1 MLSNVITNSNSS
13 SATSSNRGG
22 QEYNDGNE
30 TTTGSL
36 TAPQQIGSTQ
46 IGTPTG
52 FGTYSNQ
59 GSVTNANAMSFM
71 SSILSNI
78 MNAGSQASA
87 KKYNSAE
94 AAAERAFEKEMRGTA
109 YQDTVKD
116 MIAAGINPIL
126 AASNGATA
134 TPSGASASIGTQRYN
149 QQSAQAAS
157 VSAMYE
163 YGNNTA
169 ELANR
174 YLELAKKATSAKQY
188 HSAKS
193 WNEAAS
199 SLAQSSAKQAR
210 TAVFKSRNTSEA
222 KESLSTS
229 IRSFRQAQ
237 KHTSSFVT
245 SGTTK
250 HGSGKCLST
259 ASLASKNLRKRKPG
273 KVPAILNESLSW
285 MLYHARLS
293 MLSNV

>member
-1 MLSNVITNSNSS
+1 MQGLSLLTSVAMSSNQS
-13 SATSSNRGG
+13 SATSSQRAGEETSSG
-22 QEYNDGNE
+22 SE

-52 FGTYSNQ
+52 ITTYNNQ
-59 GSVTNANAMSFM
+59 GSVNMANGMSFL
-71 SSILSNI
+71 SSIISNL

-126 AASNGATA
+126 AANNGATA
-134 TPSGASASIGTQRYN
+134 TPSGASASIGTQHYN
-149 QQSAQAAS
+149 QQNAQAAA

-169 ELANR
+169 NLANR
-174 YLELAKKATSAKQY
+174 YLELAKKSTSAKQY

-193 WNEAAS
+193 FNEAAS
-199 SLAQSSAKQAR
+199 SLAQTSAKQVSNYNYAANNLLDELGDAGDKLKDAGNKAAESAKGAGR
-210 TAVFKSRNTSEA
+210 KAASAFKDSWEKGGKNITPY
-222 KESLSTS
+222 TS
-229 IRSFRQAQ
+229 INPNQIMGAYR
-237 KHTSSFVT
+237 
-245 SGTTK
+245 GD
-250 HGSGKCLST
+250 
-259 ASLASKNLRKRKPG
+259 
-273 KVPAILNESLSW
+273 
-285 MLYHARLS
+285 
-293 MLSNV
+293 

>member
-1 MLSNVITNSNSS
+1 MQGLSLLTSVAMSSNQS
-13 SATSSNRGG
+13 SATSSQRAGEETSSG
-22 QEYNDGNE
+22 SE

-36 TAPQQIGSTQ
+36 TGPQQIGSTQ

-52 FGTYSNQ
+52 ITTYNNQ
-59 GSVTNANAMSFM
+59 GSVNTANGMSFL
-71 SSILSNI
+71 SSIISNL

-126 AASNGATA
+126 AANNGATA
-134 TPSGASASIGTQRYN
+134 TPSGASASIGTQHYN
-149 QQSAQAAS
+149 QQSAQAAA

-174 YLELAKKATSAKQY
+174 YLELAKKSTSAKQY

-193 WNEAAS
+193 FNEAAS
-199 SLAQSSAKQAR
+199 SLAQSSAKQVSNYNYAANNLLDELGNAGDKLKDAGNKAAESAKGAGKKAAS
-210 TAVFKSRNTSEA
+210 TFKDSWEKGGKNFTPYP
-222 KESLSTS
+222 S
-229 IRSFRQAQ
+229 INPNQIMGAYR
-237 KHTSSFVT
+237 
-245 SGTTK
+245 GD
-250 HGSGKCLST
+250 
-259 ASLASKNLRKRKPG
+259 
-273 KVPAILNESLSW
+273 
-285 MLYHARLS
+285 
-293 MLSNV
+293 

>member
-1 MLSNVITNSNSS
+1 MQGLSLLTSVAMSSNQS
-13 SATSSNRGG
+13 SATSSQRAGEETSSG
-22 QEYNDGNE
+22 SE

-52 FGTYSNQ
+52 ITTYNNQ
-59 GSVTNANAMSFM
+59 GSVNMANGMSFL
-71 SSILSNI
+71 SSIISNL

-94 AAAERAFEKEMRGTA
+94 AAAERAFAKEMRGTA

-126 AASNGATA
+126 AANNGATA
-134 TPSGASASIGTQRYN
+134 TPSGASASIGTQHYN
-149 QQSAQAAS
+149 QQSAQAAA

-174 YLELAKKATSAKQY
+174 YLELAKKSTSAKQY

-193 WNEAAS
+193 FNEAAS
-199 SLAQSSAKQAR
+199 SLAQSSAKQVSNYNYAANNLLDELGDAGNKLR
-210 TAVFKSRNTSEA
+210 DAGDKAAESA
-222 KESLSTS
+222 KGAG
-229 IRSFRQAQ
+229 RKAA
-237 KHTSSFVT
+237 SSFKD
-245 SGTTK
+245 SWEKG
-250 HGSGKCLST
+250 GK
-259 ASLASKNLRKRKPG
+259 KNTPYPSINPNQIMGAYRG
-273 KVPAILNESLSW
+273 D
-285 MLYHARLS
+285 
-293 MLSNV
+293 

>member
-1 MLSNVITNSNSS
+1 MGTLLSWMPYIMQGLSLLTSVAMRSNQS
-13 SATSSNRGG
+13 SATSSQRAGEETSSG
-22 QEYNDGNE
+22 SE

-52 FGTYSNQ
+52 ITTYNNQ
-59 GSVTNANAMSFM
+59 GSVNMANGMSFL
-71 SSILSNI
+71 SSIISNL

-94 AAAERAFEKEMRGTA
+94 AAAERAFAKEMRGTA

-126 AASNGATA
+126 AANNGATA
-134 TPSGASASIGTQRYN
+134 TPSGASASIGTQHYN
-149 QQSAQAAS
+149 QQSAQAAA

-174 YLELAKKATSAKQY
+174 YLELAKKSTSAKQY

-193 WNEAAS
+193 FNEAAS
-199 SLAQSSAKQAR
+199 SLAQSSAKQVSNYNYA
-210 TAVFKSRNTSEA
+210 ANNLLDELGDAGDKLKDAGNKAAESAKGAGKKAASGFKDSWEKGGKNITPYP
-222 KESLSTS
+222 S
-229 IRSFRQAQ
+229 INPNQIMGAYR
-237 KHTSSFVT
+237 
-245 SGTTK
+245 GD
-250 HGSGKCLST
+250 
-259 ASLASKNLRKRKPG
+259 
-273 KVPAILNESLSW
+273 
-285 MLYHARLS
+285 
-293 MLSNV
+293 

>member
-1 MLSNVITNSNSS
+1 MQGLSLLTSVAMSSNQS
-13 SATSSNRGG
+13 SATSSQRAGEETSSG
-22 QEYNDGNE
+22 SE

-52 FGTYSNQ
+52 ITTYNNQ
-59 GSVTNANAMSFM
+59 GSVNMANGMSFL
-71 SSILSNI
+71 SSIISNL

-94 AAAERAFEKEMRGTA
+94 AAAERAFAKEMRGTA

-126 AASNGATA
+126 AANNGATA
-134 TPSGASASIGTQRYN
+134 TPSGASASIGTQHYN
-149 QQSAQAAS
+149 QQSAQAAA

-174 YLELAKKATSAKQY
+174 YLELAKKSTSAKQY

-193 WNEAAS
+193 FNEAAS
-199 SLAQSSAKQAR
+199 SLAQSSAKQVSNYNYA
-210 TAVFKSRNTSEA
+210 ANNLLDELGDAGDKLKDAGNKAAESA
-222 KESLSTS
+222 KGAG
-229 IRSFRQAQ
+229 RKAA
-237 KHTSSFVT
+237 SSFKD
-245 SGTTK
+245 SWEKG
-250 HGSGKCLST
+250 GKNFTPYPSINPNQIMG
-259 ASLASKNLRKRKPG
+259 AYRG
-273 KVPAILNESLSW
+273 D
-285 MLYHARLS
+285 
-293 MLSNV
+293 

>member
-1 MLSNVITNSNSS
+1 MQGLSLLTSVAMSSNQS
-13 SATSSNRGG
+13 SATSSQKAGEETSSG
-22 QEYNDGNE
+22 SE

-52 FGTYSNQ
+52 ITTYNNQ
-59 GSVTNANAMSFM
+59 GSVNMANGMSFL
-71 SSILSNI
+71 SSIISNL

-94 AAAERAFEKEMRGTA
+94 AAAERAFAKEMRGTA

-126 AASNGATA
+126 AANNGATA
-134 TPSGASASIGTQRYN
+134 TPSGASASIGTQHYN
-149 QQSAQAAS
+149 QQSAQAAA

-174 YLELAKKATSAKQY
+174 YLELAKKSTSAKQY

-193 WNEAAS
+193 FNEAAS
-199 SLAQSSAKQAR
+199 SLAQSSAKQVSNYNYAANNLLDELGDAGDKLR
-210 TAVFKSRNTSEA
+210 DAGNKAAESA
-222 KESLSTS
+222 KGAG
-229 IRSFRQAQ
+229 RKAA
-237 KHTSSFVT
+237 SSFKD
-245 SGTTK
+245 SWEKG
-250 HGSGKCLST
+250 GKNFTPYPSINPNQIMG
-259 ASLASKNLRKRKPG
+259 AYRG
-273 KVPAILNESLSW
+273 D
-285 MLYHARLS
+285 
-293 MLSNV
+293 

>member
-1 MLSNVITNSNSS
+1 MQGLSLLTSVAMSSNQS
-13 SATSSNRGG
+13 SATSSQRAGEETSSG
-22 QEYNDGNE
+22 SE

-52 FGTYSNQ
+52 ITTYNNQ
-59 GSVTNANAMSFM
+59 GSVNMANGMSFL
-71 SSILSNI
+71 SSIISNL

-94 AAAERAFEKEMRGTA
+94 AAAERAFAKEMRGTA

-126 AASNGATA
+126 AANNGATA
-134 TPSGASASIGTQRYN
+134 TPSGASASIGTQHYN
-149 QQSAQAAS
+149 QQSAQAAA

-174 YLELAKKATSAKQY
+174 YLELAKKSTSAKQY

-193 WNEAAS
+193 FNEAAS
-199 SLAQSSAKQAR
+199 SLAQSSAKQVSNYNYAANNLLDELGDAGDKLR
-210 TAVFKSRNTSEA
+210 DAGDKAAESAKGAGKKAASAFKDSWEKGGKNFTPYP
-222 KESLSTS
+222 S
-229 IRSFRQAQ
+229 I
-237 KHTSSFVT
+237 
-245 SGTTK
+245 
-250 HGSGKCLST
+250 
-259 ASLASKNLRKRKPG
+259 KPNQIMG
-273 KVPAILNESLSW
+273 A
-285 MLYHARLS
+285 YRGD
-293 MLSNV
+293 

>member
-1 MLSNVITNSNSS
+1 MQGLSLLTSVAMSSNQS
-13 SATSSNRGG
+13 SATSSQKAGEETSSG
-22 QEYNDGNE
+22 SE

-52 FGTYSNQ
+52 ITTYNNQ
-59 GSVTNANAMSFM
+59 GSVNMANGMSFL
-71 SSILSNI
+71 SSIISNL

-94 AAAERAFEKEMRGTA
+94 AAAERAFAKEMRGTA

-126 AASNGATA
+126 AANNGATA
-134 TPSGASASIGTQRYN
+134 TPSGASASIGTQHYN
-149 QQSAQAAS
+149 QQSAQAAA

-174 YLELAKKATSAKQY
+174 YLELAKKSTSAKQY

-193 WNEAAS
+193 FNEAAS
-199 SLAQSSAKQAR
+199 SLAQSSAKQVSNYNYAANNLLNELGDAGDKLR
-210 TAVFKSRNTSEA
+210 DAGNKAAESA
-222 KESLSTS
+222 KGAG
-229 IRSFRQAQ
+229 RKAA
-237 KHTSSFVT
+237 SSFKD
-245 SGTTK
+245 SWEKG
-250 HGSGKCLST
+250 GKNFTPYPSINPNQIMG
-259 ASLASKNLRKRKPG
+259 AYRG
-273 KVPAILNESLSW
+273 D
-285 MLYHARLS
+285 
-293 MLSNV
+293 

>member
-1 MLSNVITNSNSS
+1 MQGLSLLTSVAMSSNQS
-13 SATSSNRGG
+13 SATSSQRAGEETSSG
-22 QEYNDGNE
+22 SE

-52 FGTYSNQ
+52 ITTYNNQ
-59 GSVTNANAMSFM
+59 GSVNTANGMSFL
-71 SSILSNI
+71 SSIISNL

-94 AAAERAFEKEMRGTA
+94 AAAERAFAKEMRGTA

-126 AASNGATA
+126 AANNGATA
-134 TPSGASASIGTQRYN
+134 TPSGASASIGTQHYN
-149 QQSAQAAS
+149 QQSAQAAA

-174 YLELAKKATSAKQY
+174 YLELAKKSTSAKQY

-193 WNEAAS
+193 FNEAAS
-199 SLAQSSAKQAR
+199 SLAQSSAKQVSNYNYA
-210 TAVFKSRNTSEA
+210 AN
-222 KESLSTS
+222 
-229 IRSFRQAQ
+229 
-237 KHTSSFVT
+237 
-245 SGTTK
+245 
-250 HGSGKCLST
+250 
-259 ASLASKNLRKRKPG
+259 NL
-273 KVPAILNESLSW
+273 LNELGDAGDKLRDAGNKAAESAKGAGRKAASTFKDSW
-285 MLYHARLS
+285 EKGGKKFTPYPSINPNQIMSAYRGD
-293 MLSNV
+293 

>member
-1 MLSNVITNSNSS
+1 MQGLSLLTSVAMSSNQS
-13 SATSSNRGG
+13 SATSSQRAGEETSSG
-22 QEYNDGNE
+22 SE

-52 FGTYSNQ
+52 ITTYNNQ
-59 GSVTNANAMSFM
+59 GSVNMANGMSFL
-71 SSILSNI
+71 SSIISNL

-94 AAAERAFEKEMRGTA
+94 AAAERAFAKEMRGTA

-126 AASNGATA
+126 AANNGATA
-134 TPSGASASIGTQRYN
+134 TPSGASASIGTQHYN
-149 QQSAQAAS
+149 QQSAQAAA

-174 YLELAKKATSAKQY
+174 YLELAKKSTSAKQY

-193 WNEAAS
+193 FNEAAS
-199 SLAQSSAKQAR
+199 SLAQSSAKQVSNYNYAANNLLDELGDAGDKLR
-210 TAVFKSRNTSEA
+210 DAGDKAAESAKGAGRKAASAFKDSWEKGGKNIA
-222 KESLSTS
+222 PYTS
-229 IRSFRQAQ
+229 INPNQIMGAYR
-237 KHTSSFVT
+237 
-245 SGTTK
+245 GD
-250 HGSGKCLST
+250 
-259 ASLASKNLRKRKPG
+259 
-273 KVPAILNESLSW
+273 
-285 MLYHARLS
+285 
-293 MLSNV
+293 

>member
-1 MLSNVITNSNSS
+1 MPFIMQGLGMLSNVITNSNSS

-22 QEYNDGNE
+22 QEYNNGNE

-199 SLAQSSAKQAR
+199 SLAQSSAKQVADYSYMANELGDKLLDTGKEIGNNVRKTVDEGAR
-210 TAVFKSRNTSEA
+210 KWRDHLKNVPLMPNTSPMRGY
-222 KESLSTS
+222 T
-229 IRSFRQAQ
+229 
-237 KHTSSFVT
+237 
-245 SGTTK
+245 GD
-250 HGSGKCLST
+250 
-259 ASLASKNLRKRKPG
+259 
-273 KVPAILNESLSW
+273 
-285 MLYHARLS
+285 
-293 MLSNV
+293 

>member
-1 MLSNVITNSNSS
+1 MPFVMQGLNLLSNVLTSSNSS

-22 QEYNDGNE
+22 QEFNNGNE

-59 GSVTNANAMSFM
+59 GSVTNANMMSFM
-71 SSILSNI
+71 SSMISNM

-94 AAAERAFEKEMRGTA
+94 AAAERAFAKEMRGTA

-126 AASNGATA
+126 AANNGATA

-169 ELANR
+169 EIANR

-188 HSAKS
+188 HAAKS
-193 WNEAAS
+193 WNEAATT
-199 SLAQSSAKQAR
+199 LAQSSAKQVADYTYMANKLGDKLTGIGNAAKDLGNKAGEKIDQGAR
-210 TAVFKSRNTSEA
+210 KWSDHLKNVPLMPNTDPMRGY
-222 KESLSTS
+222 T
-229 IRSFRQAQ
+229 
-237 KHTSSFVT
+237 
-245 SGTTK
+245 G
-250 HGSGKCLST
+250 
-259 ASLASKNLRKRKPG
+259 N
-273 KVPAILNESLSW
+273 
-285 MLYHARLS
+285 
-293 MLSNV
+293 

>member
-1 MLSNVITNSNSS
+1 MQGLSILSNVITSSNSS
-13 SATSSNRGG
+13 SATGTKQSGEETTS
-22 QEYNDGNE
+22 GNE

-36 TAPQQIGSTQ
+36 TGPQQIGSTQ

-59 GSVTNANAMSFM
+59 GSVTNANLASFL
-71 SSILSNI
+71 SSMLSNA

-94 AAAERAFEKEMRGTA
+94 AAAERAFEREMRGTA

-126 AASNGATA
+126 AANNGATA

-174 YLELAKKATSAKQY
+174 YLELAKKSTSAKQY

-199 SLAQSSAKQAR
+199 SLAQSSAKQVADY
-210 TAVFKSRNTSEA
+210 TYMANELGDKLTDIGNAAKDLGNKAGEKIDQGAEKWSDHLKNVPLMPNTSPMRGY
-222 KESLSTS
+222 T
-229 IRSFRQAQ
+229 
-237 KHTSSFVT
+237 
-245 SGTTK
+245 G
-250 HGSGKCLST
+250 
-259 ASLASKNLRKRKPG
+259 N
-273 KVPAILNESLSW
+273 
-285 MLYHARLS
+285 
-293 MLSNV
+293 

>member
-1 MLSNVITNSNSS
+1 MQGISLLTSVAMSSNQS
-13 SATSSNRGG
+13 SATSSQRAGEETSSG
-22 QEYNDGNE
+22 SE

-52 FGTYSNQ
+52 ITTYNNQ
-59 GSVTNANAMSFM
+59 GSVNMANGMSFL
-71 SSILSNI
+71 SSIISNL

-94 AAAERAFEKEMRGTA
+94 AAAERAFAKEMRGTA

-126 AASNGATA
+126 AANNGATA
-134 TPSGASASIGTQRYN
+134 TPSGASASIGTQHYN
-149 QQSAQAAS
+149 QQSAQAAA

-174 YLELAKKATSAKQY
+174 YLELAKKSTSAKQY

-193 WNEAAS
+193 FNEAAS
-199 SLAQSSAKQAR
+199 SLAQSSAKQVSNYNYAANKLLDELGDAGNKLR
-210 TAVFKSRNTSEA
+210 DAGDKAAESAKGAGRKAASAFKDSWEKGGKNIVPY
-222 KESLSTS
+222 TS
-229 IRSFRQAQ
+229 INPNQIMGAYR
-237 KHTSSFVT
+237 
-245 SGTTK
+245 GD
-250 HGSGKCLST
+250 
-259 ASLASKNLRKRKPG
+259 
-273 KVPAILNESLSW
+273 
-285 MLYHARLS
+285 
-293 MLSNV
+293 